1 MSLRCTYY
9 RQYVGITNI
18 LTLIKRFF
26 FTYVQII
33 VQHSIVHNMSRKK
46 AFREF
51 MTQAWGRE
59 PLYLPPRPPFL
70 TTALNLNF
78 KNLSPG
84 LCALDITTFLPTKFT
99 FHPLKTYIL
108 LSRPPSTP
116 KIVRKM
122 PQNIEK
128 NKKDD
133 IASAREIVIT
143 KPHLH

>member
-26 FTYVQII
+26 LTYVQII

-59 PLYLPPRPPFL
+59 PMNAPPRPPLL

-78 KNLSPG
+78 KNHPG
-84 LCALDITTFLPTKFT
+84 FVRQI
-99 FHPLKTYIL
+99 
-108 LSRPPSTP
+108 SRPFY
-116 KIVRKM
+116 
-122 PQNIEK
+122 PQNSIFIPSERTSSCPAPLNPKNNQKNASKHREK
-128 NKKDD
+128 KKFQ
-133 IASAREIVIT
+133 SR
-143 KPHLH
+143 